1 LPTSFESDEFSS
13 PRTGIEKQ
21 GVVNSRENTAFL
33 PLVQKECCPHLTRK
47 GREWGGDI
55 WEKEGDS
62 SRQGDFS
69 PIHCPQERKTL
80 PSVSVGYFPLQL
92 PPTGSSS
99 LGRVVTVVYKKFDF
113 LTALQRLNKKYSFRA
128 SSR

>member
-1 LPTSFESDEFSS
+1 MRERTQRFFPSS
-13 PRTGIEKQ
+13 S
-21 GVVNSRENTAFL
+21 GVLYTHNA
-33 PLVQKECCPHLTRK
+33 Q

-69 PIHCPQERKTL
+69 PIHSPQEDTSDL
-80 PSVSVGYFPLQL
+80 IVGYFPLQL